1 MLKKMMGFMFLAVA
15 MMTLSACGDKPD
27 EAGKAAVEFIEA
39 VASGD
44 GDKAVSL
51 MYFGDLEKD
60 PMAEQITGKFKMI
73 VAEAGKKIKEQGGL
87 GKVEVAKVEYSED
100 KNKAVVTLKTVLKNG
115 EEKTENQNMIKVD
128 GKWKVEVK

>member
-1 MLKKMMGFMFLAVA
+1 MPKRA
-15 MMTLSACGDKPD
+15 
-27 EAGKAAVEFIEA
+27 
-39 VASGD
+39 
-44 GDKAVSL
+44 
-51 MYFGDLEKD
+51 
-60 PMAEQITGKFKMI
+60 
-73 VAEAGKKIKEQGGL
+73 KKIKEQGGL

>member
-1 MLKKMMGFMFLAVA
+1 MFLAVA
-15 MMTLSACGDKPD
+15 MMTLSACGDKQD

-73 VAEAGKKIKEQGGL
+73 VAEAGKKIKE
-87 GKVEVAKVEYSED
+87 
-100 KNKAVVTLKTVLKNG
+100 
-115 EEKTENQNMIKVD
+115 
-128 GKWKVEVK
+128 

>member
-15 MMTLSACGDKPD
+15 MMTLSACGDKQD

-60 PMAEQITGKFKMI
+60 QWQSKLPA
-73 VAEAGKKIKEQGGL
+73 
-87 GKVEVAKVEYSED
+87 
-100 KNKAVVTLKTVLKNG
+100 NLK
-115 EEKTENQNMIKVD
+115 
-128 GKWKVEVK
+128 

>member
-1 MLKKMMGFMFLAVA
+1 M
-15 MMTLSACGDKPD
+15 
-27 EAGKAAVEFIEA
+27 
-39 VASGD
+39 
-44 GDKAVSL
+44 
-51 MYFGDLEKD
+51 
-60 PMAEQITGKFKMI
+60 
-73 VAEAGKKIKEQGGL
+73 